1 MENLQEQQLSL
12 QLCIGAPMQR
22 EELSDSRNR
31 QAAETR
37 EAQNEGQIWQRD
49 GTGNAS
55 LKYWKACYALR
66 RQQGKAETGE
76 AYLMKGD
83 PAKRL
88 WALVP
93 RSNMVR
99 TFSWKAMHGERA
111 EGGASG
117 HAPSISQRK
126 FAENAGAKSKAT
138 SKKGAARSRRMQTT
152 HEGSILGQ
160 LL

>member
-12 QLCIGAPMQR
+12 QLFIGAPMQR

-55 LKYWKACYALR
+55 PKYWKACYALR

-126 FAENAGAKSKAT
+126 FCGKCRRQEQSYQQEGRG
-138 SKKGAARSRRMQTT
+138 KK
-152 HEGSILGQ
+152 
-160 LL
+160 